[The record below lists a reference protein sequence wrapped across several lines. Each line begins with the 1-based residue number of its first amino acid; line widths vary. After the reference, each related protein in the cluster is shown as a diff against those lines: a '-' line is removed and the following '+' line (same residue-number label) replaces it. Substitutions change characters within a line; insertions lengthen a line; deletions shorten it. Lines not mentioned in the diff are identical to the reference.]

1 MIFYLFLAGAII
13 TEVFGST
20 TLKLSHG
27 FTRWAPSVGVVI
39 GYAAAFYL
47 LSKAL
52 QVLPLGLSYA
62 TWSGV
67 GTILTVMIGVG
78 LFKEKI
84 NRQGLLGIMM
94 LTVGI
99 IMLNLAK

>member
-1 MIFYLFLAGAII
+1 MVFYLFLAGAIVF
-13 TEVFGST
+13 EVFGST
-20 TLKLSHG
+20 MLKLSHG
-27 FTRWAPSVGVVI
+27 FTRFVPVLGVVA
-39 GYAAAFYL
+39 GYIAAFYM

-67 GTILTVMIGVG
+67 GTILTVIIGVY

-84 NRQGLLGIMM
+84 NRQGLLGIAI
-94 LTVGI
+94 LTIGI
-99 IMLNLAK
+99 VLLNLAK